1 MKTALLAGLLAFTMA
16 GAAQAQGLNAAQKD
30 DVRKIVEETI
40 KEKPELIIQSLTA
53 LREREQA
60 KMLAEQGKNLKEVL
74 PKLLSSDGLTV
85 LGNPKGDVT
94 VVEFFDYNCG
104 YCKRILPV
112 LQEILKTDKN
122 VRWVLVD
129 LPILSEASKFAA
141 KAALAAEKQGKFL
154 DFHLELLGFKGQ
166 LDEAKVLE
174 IAKDAKLDVEKLK
187 KDITSPAFEKQI
199 ADNSAA
205 ARAIGVNG
213 TPAFVVGDQ
222 FAPGAIGLEALQELI
237 TKARKAGKKD

>member
-1 MKTALLAGLLAFTMA
+1 MKTTLLAGLFALTLAAT
-16 GAAQAQGLNAAQKD
+16 AQAQGLSAAQKD
-30 DVRKIVEETI
+30 EVRKLIEETI
-40 KEKPELIIQSLTA
+40 KEKPEVIIQSLTA

-60 KMLAEQGKNLKEVL
+60 RMLAEQGKNLKDVL

-104 YCKRILPV
+104 YCKRIVPI

-129 LPILSEASKFAA
+129 LPILSEGSKYAA
-141 KAALAAEKQGKFL
+141 KAALASEKQGKFF
-154 DFHLELLGFKGQ
+154 DFHLAMLNFKGQ

-174 IAKDAKLDVEKLK
+174 LAKGAKLDVEKLK
-187 KDITSPAFEKQI
+187 TDIASPALEKQLFE
-199 ADNSAA
+199 NSNA

-213 TPAFVVGDQ
+213 TPAFVVGEQ
-222 FAPGAIGLEALQELI
+222 FAPGAVGLEALQELI
-237 TKARKAGKKD
+237 AKARKAGKKD